1 MDPRDHL
8 RALLDGMACTVCHE
22 PVPAERIRLLARRED
37 LTFVQIQCDRCG
49 STALG
54 FLGNSP
60 MSGAAAE
67 ASESDSGAEASESDS
82 AAAPISANEVLEMHE
97 FLTGWNGDA
106 RSLIAGDA
114 ERAAFNDDGPRPGR

>member
-1 MDPRDHL
+1 MDPRDQL
-8 RALLDGMACTVCHE
+8 RALLGGTTCTVCHE

-60 MSGAAAE
+60 IPDATEE
-67 ASESDSGAEASESDS
+67 ASGEASAPDV
-82 AAAPISANEVLEMHE
+82 AADPISSDEVLEMHE
-97 FLTGWNGDA
+97 FLAGWNGDA
-106 RSLIAGDA
+106 RSLMAGEDGRPA
-114 ERAAFNDDGPRPGR
+114 LGNDGPRPGR